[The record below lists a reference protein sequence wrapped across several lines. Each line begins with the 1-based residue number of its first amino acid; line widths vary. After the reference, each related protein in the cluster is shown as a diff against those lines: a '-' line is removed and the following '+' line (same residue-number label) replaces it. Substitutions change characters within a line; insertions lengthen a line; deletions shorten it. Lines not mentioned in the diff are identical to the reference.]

1 MDFRLILT
9 IVPKMLFPAKV
20 CENIAAL
27 FKAER
32 KRKELS
38 LSAVAKRAGLSHQMI
53 AFVERGERIPTIDSF
68 IRITNALEIDP
79 VKLMTKAVKSS

>member
-1 MDFRLILT
+1 MDFSSILT
-9 IVPKMLFPAKV
+9 SMPKTYIPAKV

-27 FKAER
+27 LKAER
-32 KRKELS
+32 RQKELS

-79 VKLMTKAVKSS
+79 VKVMTKAVKS